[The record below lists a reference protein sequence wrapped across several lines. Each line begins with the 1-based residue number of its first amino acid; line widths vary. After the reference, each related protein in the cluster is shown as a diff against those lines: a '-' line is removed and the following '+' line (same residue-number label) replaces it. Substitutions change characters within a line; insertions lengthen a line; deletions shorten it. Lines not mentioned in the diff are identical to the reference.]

1 MNIEKGKKYIIN
13 TNNVCFFNKGD
24 IVVALESSGENCCVP
39 WFIKA
44 ETYNA
49 LAIKEKNINIGDLIE
64 KYYDDIVALYDD
76 DIIEY
81 QG

>member
-24 IVVALESSGENCCVP
+24 IVVALESSGESCAP

-44 ETYNA
+44 ETYDI
-49 LAIKEKNINIGDLIE
+49 LAIKEKNINICDLIE
-64 KYYDDIVALYDD
+64 KYYNDIWALCDD